1 MVVDPLEA
9 SRLLKMLSKE
19 VNLQILSVL
28 RAGSFNPRELARI
41 LHRNETDVSRRLKA
55 LERMGLVE
63 GKWVRIGG
71 KNVRLYSLKV
81 EGVNISFRPE
91 GISIETSERKEYSL
105 PLSGER
111 APEIG
116 DFFGRKG
123 EIELLRS
130 SREGVIAVYGIAG
143 IGKTS
148 LAVKVFPEAFWYQAE
163 ETEGF
168 DYFVWQL
175 GIHLN
180 ALGFPHLLEY
190 LRAGGRNERDEFEL
204 ALRGIEETGAT
215 VVIDDLHRCRDE
227 KMGRFLTF
235 LAEGL
240 KNGRVVLLSRERPS
254 LGAENVLYLRL
265 EGLDIKS
272 AYGLFK
278 ARGGKADPREFAE
291 VYRLTRGHPLAIV
304 LFAQASSSGV
314 DAGGNF
320 FDFLMS
326 EVYGRLTEK
335 ERLLLQILSLFDEPL
350 EYEAIKAL
358 YPGRNVFAPL
368 YALARKGLVER
379 RGELYFIHDL
389 IRGFVERVRE
399 VEPADYYGAYI
410 DYLLRKGSAR
420 DFLRAFKYAVLL
432 GDEGRIKALI
442 GERLR
447 RFKRVVQ
454 DFQGAYLSLLSEAPQ
469 IPQVR
474 AEMGTVYF
482 QRGFFEKALRIWLDV
497 EGKLDGIFRA
507 DVLSSIA
514 DVYLELNDIE
524 KAEEYL
530 GKLRKVVE
538 KNPDPEMELWY
549 YVIRTK
555 LHYYRGE
562 VEKGLES
569 AFKELN
575 AVKRLGHYP
584 ELEALIYLHIGDI
597 YSEMERPGEAIRYYL
612 LALQVAKAYSL
623 SFLEHTCYME
633 LTKAYFH
640 LGEYEK
646 AVEEGDRAIDY
657 FTRIRNYRR
666 AVSTLGYH
674 FLALLGLGE
683 LEKAEEDAKEMLRM
697 AQGSNYPL
705 AWAGY
710 IFLAV
715 IEKLRGGNWE
725 EYLRL
730 GRERLGDYPWLYEA
744 VLEETARVVDVG
756 EFKEK

>member
-1 MVVDPLEA
+1 MKA
-9 SRLLKMLSKE
+9 SRLLKMLSNE

-55 LERMGLVE
+55 LERMGIIE
-63 GKWVRIGG
+63 GRWVRVGG
-71 KNVRLYSLKV
+71 KNVRMYSLKV
-81 EGVNISFRPE
+81 EGVNISFRP
-91 GISIETSERKEYSL
+91 GGVFIKTSERQEYSL

-130 SREGVIAVYGIAG
+130 SREKVIAVYGIAG

-148 LAVKVFPEAFWYQAE
+148 LAVKAFPDAFWYQAE

-190 LRAGGRNERDEFEL
+190 LRAGGREERDEFEL

-215 VVIDDLHRCRDE
+215 IVIDDLHRCGDE

-235 LAEGL
+235 LVEGL
-240 KNGRVVLLSRERPS
+240 KNGKVVLLSRERPS
-254 LGAENVLYLRL
+254 IGTENVLYIRL
-265 EGLDIKS
+265 EGLDVKS
-272 AYGLFK
+272 AYRLFK
-278 ARGGKADPREFAE
+278 ARGGRDDPKEFAG

-314 DAGGNF
+314 DASGNF

-335 ERLLLQILSLFDEPL
+335 ERLLLQILSLFEEPL
-350 EYEAIKAL
+350 EYEAIKAIF
-358 YPGRNVFAPL
+358 PGRNVFAPL
-368 YALARKGLVER
+368 YALVRKGLVER
-379 RGELYFIHDL
+379 RGELYFTHDL
-389 IRGFVERVRE
+389 IRGFVERVRD
-399 VEPADYYGAYI
+399 VESEEYYGTYI

-432 GDEGRIKALI
+432 GDEERIKALI
-442 GERLR
+442 EERLR
-447 RFKRVVQ
+447 KFKRVVQ
-454 DFQGAYLSLLSEAPQ
+454 DFQGAYLSLLSKAPQ
-469 IPQVR
+469 TPQVR
-474 AEMGTVYF
+474 SEMGRVYF
-482 QRGFFEKALRIWLDV
+482 QRGFFEKALGIWLDV

-507 DVLSSIA
+507 DVLTSIA
-514 DVYLELNDIE
+514 DVYLELNDFE

-530 GKLRKVVE
+530 EKLRE
-538 KNPDPEMELWY
+538 AIEENPDPEIELWY
-549 YVIRTK
+549 YVIKTK

-562 VEKGLES
+562 VKEGLES

-575 AVKRLGHYP
+575 VAKRLGYYP
-584 ELEALIYLHIGDI
+584 ELEAMVYLHIGDI
-597 YSEMERPGEAIRYYL
+597 YSEMERPEEAIRYYL

-623 SFLEHTCYME
+623 SFLEHICYME
-633 LTKAYFH
+633 LTKVYFH

-646 AVEEGDRAIDY
+646 AVEEGGRAIDY
-657 FTRIRNYRR
+657 FTHIRNYRR
-666 AVSTLGYH
+666 AVDTLSYH
-674 FLALLGLGE
+674 FLALIGLGE

-710 IFLAV
+710 IFLAT
-715 IEKLRGGNWE
+715 IEKMRGGNWE
-725 EYLRL
+725 EYLHL
-730 GRERLGDYPWLYEA
+730 GKERLRGYPWLYEA
-744 VLEETARVVDVG
+744 VLEETARVVDVE
-756 EFKEK
+756 EF

>member
-1 MVVDPLEA
+1 MEVP
-9 SRLLKMLSKE
+9 RLLKLLSNE

-28 RAGSFNPRELARI
+28 RTGSFNPRELARI
-41 LHRNETDVSRRLKA
+41 LQRDESDVSRRLRA
-55 LERMGLVE
+55 LERAGLVE
-63 GKWVRIGG
+63 GRWVRVGG
-71 KNVRLYSLKV
+71 KNVRMYSLRV
-81 EGVNISFRPE
+81 D
-91 GISIETSERKEYSL
+91 GISIRFQPGGVSLESSKSGEYSFL
-105 PLSGER
+105 TVKSGT
-111 APEIG
+111 PEVE
-116 DFFGRKG
+116 DFFGRER
-123 EIELLRS
+123 EIQLLRS
-130 SREGVIAVYGIAG
+130 SPERVIAVYGIAG

-148 LAVKVFPEAFWYQAE
+148 LAVKAFPEAFWYQAE

-180 ALGFPHLLEY
+180 ALGFPQLLEY

-204 ALRGIEETGAT
+204 ALRGIEETGTT
-215 VVIDDLHRCRDE
+215 VVIDDLHRCGDE

-240 KNGRVVLLSRERPS
+240 KNGKVILLSREKPS
-254 LGAENVLYLRL
+254 LGAENVLYIRL
-265 EGLDIKS
+265 EGLDVES
-272 AYGLFK
+272 AYRLFE
-278 ARGGKADPREFAE
+278 ARGGKVDPREFAE

-314 DAGGNF
+314 DASGNF

-389 IRGFVERVRE
+389 IRGFIERVRE

-432 GDEGRIKALI
+432 GDEGRITAI
-442 GERLR
+442 IEERLR

-454 DFQGAYLSLLSEAPQ
+454 DFQGAYLSLLSKAPQ

-474 AEMGTVYF
+474 AEIGTVYF
-482 QRGFFEKALRIWLDV
+482 QRGFFEKALGIWLDV
-497 EGKLDGIFRA
+497 EDKLDGIFRA

-514 DVYLELNDIE
+514 DVYLELNDFE

-530 GKLRKVVE
+530 GKLKEIVG
-538 KNPDPEMELWY
+538 KNPDPEVELWY
-549 YVIRTK
+549 YVIKTK

-562 VEKGLES
+562 VEEGLES
-569 AFKELN
+569 AFKELD
-575 AVKRLGHYP
+575 VLKRLGHYP
-584 ELEALIYLHIGDI
+584 ELEALVYLHIGDI
-597 YSEMERPGEAIRYYL
+597 YSEMERPEEAIRYYL

-640 LGEYEK
+640 IGEYEK

-666 AVSTLGYH
+666 AVDTLGYH
-674 FLALLGLGE
+674 FLALIGLGE

-697 AQGSNYPL
+697 GQGSNYPL

-715 IEKLRGGNWE
+715 IEKLRGGNWK

-744 VLEETARVVDVG
+744 VLEETARVVDV
-756 EFKEK
+756 EELKEK

>member
-1 MVVDPLEA
+1 LEA
-9 SRLLKMLSKE
+9 PRLLKLLSNE

-63 GKWVRIGG
+63 GRWLRVGG
-71 KNVRLYSLKV
+71 KNVRMYSLKV
-81 EGVNISFRPE
+81 EGVNISFRPG
-91 GISIETSERKEYSL
+91 GIFIETAGRKEYSL
-105 PLSGER
+105 PLSRER
-111 APEIG
+111 MPEIR
-116 DFFGRKG
+116 DFFGRG
-123 EIELLRS
+123 EEIELLRS
-130 SREGVIAVYGIAG
+130 SRERVIAVYGIAG

-148 LAVKVFPEAFWYQAE
+148 LAVKAFPEAFWYQAE

-190 LRAGGRNERDEFEL
+190 LRAGGRKERDEFEL
-204 ALRGIEETGAT
+204 ALRGIEATGAT
-215 VVIDDLHRCRDE
+215 IVIDDLHRCRDDE
-227 KMGRFLTF
+227 MGRFLAF

-265 EGLDIKS
+265 EGLDVKS
-272 AYGLFK
+272 AYRLFK
-278 ARGGKADPREFAE
+278 ARGRKADPKEFAE

-314 DAGGNF
+314 DASGNF

-326 EVYGRLTEK
+326 EVYGRLTER

-350 EYEAIKAL
+350 EYEAIKVL

-368 YALARKGLVER
+368 YALTRKGLVER

-399 VEPADYYGAYI
+399 VEREKYYGAYI
-410 DYLLRKGSAR
+410 DHLLKKGGAM
-420 DFLRAFKYAVLL
+420 DFLRAFKYAILL
-432 GDEGRIKALI
+432 GDEERIKGLI
-442 GERLR
+442 EERLR
-447 RFKRVVQ
+447 RFKRVLQ
-454 DFQGAYLSLLSEAPQ
+454 DFQGVYLSLLLRAPQ

-474 AEMGTVYF
+474 SEMGRVYF
-482 QRGFFEKALRIWLDV
+482 QRGFFEKALRMWIDV
-497 EGKLDGIFRA
+497 EENVKENLEGIFRA

-514 DVYLELNDIE
+514 DVYLELNDFE
-524 KAEEYL
+524 KAEKYL
-530 GKLRKVVE
+530 EKLKEVVKE
-538 KNPDPEMELWY
+538 NPDPEIELWY
-549 YVIRTK
+549 YIIKTK

-562 VEKGLES
+562 VKEGLES

-575 AVKRLGHYP
+575 VAKRLGHYP
-584 ELEALIYLHIGDI
+584 ELEALVYLHIGDI
-597 YSEMERPGEAIRYYL
+597 YSEMERHGEAIRYYL
-612 LALQVAKAYSL
+612 LGLQVAKAYSL
-623 SFLEHTCYME
+623 SFLEHISYME
-633 LTKAYFH
+633 LTKAHFH
-640 LGEYEK
+640 LGEYKK
-646 AVEEGDRAIDY
+646 AVGEGDRAIDY
-657 FTRIRNYRR
+657 FTHIRNYRR
-666 AVSTLGYH
+666 AVDTLSYH
-674 FLALLGLGE
+674 FLVLLGLGE
-683 LEKAEEDAKEMLRM
+683 FKKAEEDAEEMLRM
-697 AQGSNYPL
+697 AQGSSYPL

-710 IFLAV
+710 IFLAI
-715 IEKLRGGNWE
+715 IEKLRSGNWG

-730 GRERLGDYPWLYEA
+730 GKERLKDYPWLYEA
-744 VLEETARVVDVG
+744 VLEETAKVVDIE
-756 EFKEK
+756 EFKKM

>member
-1 MVVDPLEA
+1 MEA
-9 SRLLKMLSKE
+9 SRLLKMLSNE

-71 KNVRLYSLKV
+71 KNVRMYSLKV

-123 EIELLRS
+123 EIELLS
-130 SREGVIAVYGIAG
+130 FSRERVIAVYGIAG

-215 VVIDDLHRCRDE
+215 VVIDDLHKCGDE

-240 KNGRVVLLSRERPS
+240 KNGKVVLLSRERPS

-265 EGLDIKS
+265 EGLDVKS
-272 AYGLFK
+272 AYRLFK
-278 ARGGKADPREFAE
+278 ARGGKADPGEFAE

-314 DAGGNF
+314 DASGNF

-368 YALARKGLVER
+368 YALTRKGLVER

-389 IRGFVERVRE
+389 IRGFVESVRE
-399 VEPADYYGAYI
+399 VEPADYYEAYI
-410 DYLLRKGSAR
+410 GYLLRKRSAR
-420 DFLRAFKYAVLL
+420 DFLRAFKYAILL
-432 GDEGRIKALI
+432 GDEDRIKALI
-442 GERLR
+442 EERLR
-447 RFKRVVQ
+447 KFKRVVQ
-454 DFQGAYLSLLSEAPQ
+454 DFQGAYLSLLSKAPQ

-474 AEMGTVYF
+474 SEMGRVYF

-497 EGKLDGIFRA
+497 EEKLDGIFRA

-514 DVYLELNDIE
+514 DVYLELNDFE

-530 GKLRKVVE
+530 GKLKEIVG
-538 KNPDPEMELWY
+538 KKPDPEVELWY
-549 YVIRTK
+549 YVIKTK

-562 VEKGLES
+562 VKEGLES
-569 AFKELN
+569 AFKELDV
-575 AVKRLGHYP
+575 AKRLGHYP
-584 ELEALIYLHIGDI
+584 ELEALVYLHIGDV
-597 YSEMERPGEAIRYYL
+597 YSEMERPEEAIHYFL

-633 LTKAYFH
+633 LTKVYFH

-646 AVEEGDRAIDY
+646 AVVEGDRAINY

-666 AVSTLGYH
+666 AVDTLGYH
-674 FLALLGLGE
+674 FLALIGLGE

-715 IEKLRGGNWE
+715 IEKLRGGNWG

-744 VLEETARVVDVG
+744 VLEESARVVDVG